1 MWDARDTRIVTAGL
15 KLVYNMY
22 CDNIVDYTFTDGQLL
37 NSCCITVDGP
47 RFVSISP
54 SGGRRITHGHVV
66 TCTSDGNPRP
76 AYIWTI
82 ALSDAANSITFTGNK
97 LELDPCKLRS
107 WSQISQN
114 MNVSDTTELTVTCRA
129 YNVIRGEPRTVS
141 VQEIYD
147 FKVFKNV
154 DKLCGKII
162 MEFLENIC

>member
-1 MWDARDTRIVTAGL
+1 MIPRIVTAGL

-76 AYIWTI
+76 TYNWTI
-82 ALSDAANSITFTGNK
+82 ALSDAANNITFTGNK
-97 LELDPCKLRS
+97 LELDLCKLRS
-107 WSQISQN
+107 WLQISQK
-114 MNVSDTTELTVTCRA
+114 MNVSDITALTLTCHA
-129 YNVIRGEPRTVS
+129 YNMIRGEPRTVS

-147 FKVFKNV
+147 LIVFKDV
-154 DKLCGKII
+154 DKFCGKIMI
-162 MEFLENIC
+162 EF